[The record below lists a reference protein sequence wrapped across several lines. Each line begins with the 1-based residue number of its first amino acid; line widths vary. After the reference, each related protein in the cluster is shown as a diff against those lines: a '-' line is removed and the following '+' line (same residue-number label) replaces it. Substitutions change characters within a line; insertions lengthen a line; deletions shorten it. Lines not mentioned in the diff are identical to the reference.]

1 MSSNSKRNNNKPKS
15 ISKKEEYF
23 YTKFS
28 EVLQTFRNDKNLLQT
43 DFFETTG
50 LSNNSISKI
59 ERASSKINAFEYE
72 LIQCVLGFDFRNY
85 IDDLFDQNSNSSKKA
100 ELVHLTKEL
109 SEEEADI
116 LLKIAYILFKKAKGE
131 KNENYF

>member
-1 MSSNSKRNNNKPKS
+1 MSSNSKKNNNKPKS

-59 ERASSKINAFEYE
+59 ERASSKINAVPSLPLAFTITSAYNKPNAPIPTIAVV
-72 LIQCVLGFDFRNY
+72 LIIF
-85 IDDLFDQNSNSSKKA
+85 
-100 ELVHLTKEL
+100 
-109 SEEEADI
+109 
-116 LLKIAYILFKKAKGE
+116 
-131 KNENYF
+131 

>member
-1 MSSNSKRNNNKPKS
+1 MSSNLKRNNKPKS

-28 EVLQTFRNDKNLLQT
+28 EVLQTIRNDKNMLQT

-59 ERASSKINAFEYE
+59 ERVSSKINAFEYE
-72 LIQCVLGFDFRNY
+72 LIQHVLGFDFREY
-85 IDDLFDQNSNSSKKA
+85 IDDLFDQISNSSKKQ
-100 ELVHLTKEL
+100 
-109 SEEEADI
+109 S
-116 LLKIAYILFKKAKGE
+116 
-131 KNENYF
+131 